1 MHRHPAPTDKIAV
14 LLGAID
20 RKVTIRFLLDPGV
33 LQRMPETETETE
45 TETDRDR
52 DTVFM
57 NYDKASRPKPTS
69 AIEINPDDPI

>member
-20 RKVTIRFLLDPGV
+20 RKVTIRFLPDPSV
-33 LQRMPETETETE
+33 LQRD
-45 TETDRDR
+45 DRDR
-52 DTVFM
+52 DTVFI
-57 NYDKASRPKPTS
+57 NYDKASRLKPTS

>member
-1 MHRHPAPTDKIAV
+1 MHIHPAPTDKIAV

-33 LQRMPETETETE
+33 LQR
-45 TETDRDR
+45 DARDR

>member
-20 RKVTIRFLLDPGV
+20 RKVTIRFLPDPSV
-33 LQRMPETETETE
+33 LQRD
-45 TETDRDR
+45 DRDR
-52 DTVFM
+52 DTVFI
-57 NYDKASRPKPTS
+57 NYDKANRLKPTS

>member
-1 MHRHPAPTDKIAV
+1 MHGHPAPTDKIAV

-33 LQRMPETETETE
+33 LQRDAR
-45 TETDRDR
+45 DRDR

>member
-1 MHRHPAPTDKIAV
+1 
-14 LLGAID
+14 LGAID

-33 LQRMPETETETE
+33 LQR
-45 TETDRDR
+45 DARDR